1 MKELSVG
8 IVGCGHIATES
19 HLPTY
24 RETELPVSVACVC
37 DLNDRRAISVSK
49 EFDVPSTY
57 NDVSEML
64 DIEDLDIV
72 DICIPPGNHTEIAL
86 EAIQSGCN
94 VFVEKPLTLTTDES
108 EELVQAAATND
119 VAIGVM
125 HNMLY
130 NKPFVA
136 AKRRIAAGEIGTLTG
151 VRMLVMHPRQEAL
164 EKSTHWYHD
173 LPGGI
178 MTETLPHISYLSLD
192 LMGSITDVDVTAKRI
207 AEVNWAQHD
216 EFEVLFE
223 NSEVTCST
231 HLSYSSSSRAMRID
245 ILGTEGYL
253 QLDMLNNEIYSYDL
267 SSTNYLSLGLHSL
280 KQLGQRVWNLSD
292 NVKDVVTGNA
302 SVGSRIVL
310 EDFIESVLR
319 DESPPV
325 DGNDGRETVAVVEQV
340 YQSYNSKYER

>member
-19 HLPTY
+19 HFPTY
-24 RETELPVSVACVC
+24 RGTELPVSVTSVC
-37 DLNDRRAISVSK
+37 DLDNRRAINVSK
-49 EFDVPSTY
+49 EFGVPSTY
-57 NDVSEML
+57 DDVSEML
-64 DIEDLDIV
+64 DVEELDVV
-72 DICIPPGNHTEIAL
+72 DICIPPGNHTEVAL

-94 VFVEKPLTLTTDES
+94 VFAEKPLTLTAEDS
-108 EELVQAAATND
+108 EELVQAAAAND
-119 VAIGVM
+119 VEIGVM

-136 AKRRIAAGEIGTLTG
+136 AKRRIATGEIGTLTG
-151 VRMLVMHPRQEAL
+151 VRMLMMHPRQEAL

-178 MTETLPHISYLSLD
+178 MTETLPHISYMTLD
-192 LMGSITDVDVTAKRI
+192 LIGSITDVNVTAKNV
-207 AEVNWAQHD
+207 ASLDWAPHD
-216 EFEVLFE
+216 EFEVFFE

-231 HLSYSSSSRAMRID
+231 RLSYSSSSRAMRID

-253 QLDMLNNEIYSYDL
+253 QLDMLNNAIYSYNL
-267 SSTNYLSLGLHSL
+267 SSMDFISLGIHSVD
-280 KQLGQRVWNLSD
+280 QLAQRMWNLLD

-302 SVGSRIVL
+302 SVGSRVVL

-319 DESPPV
+319 DESPLV
-325 DGNDGRETVAVVEQV
+325 DGDDGRETVAVVEKA
-340 YQSYNSKYER
+340 YQSYDSKYER